1 MNAVIYYSNTL
12 QSYKVAEYISQ
23 KTGFQLLDI
32 INIKGQS
39 FNLIYLVFPIHYQS
53 VPKSIRPIVENIKAN
68 KAILIATYGK
78 MGYGHVLYDAK
89 KLLKA
94 KVVGGAYVP
103 TKHAYLPNDET
114 FKDYQ
119 MLDSLILKSDSEQ
132 EIVFPKDHKNI
143 FANFFPLTRHRI
155 AVKIT
160 PNEKC
165 VNCGK
170 CNEICPYINNG
181 IIDNKKCI
189 RCLKCVNSC
198 ELKALDVKLSSS
210 LRKYLRKKKKV
221 DLVIY

>member
-12 QSYKVAEYISQ
+12 ESYKIAQYIS
-23 KTGFQLLDI
+23 KETGFPLIDI
-32 INIKGQS
+32 FNINNQS
-39 FNLIYLVFPIHYQS
+39 FDLIYLVFPIHYQS
-53 VPKSIRPIVENIKAN
+53 IPKCIRPLIKNIKAN

-114 FKDYQ
+114 FKDYP

-143 FANFFPLTRHRI
+143 FANFFPLTRHRL

-160 PNEKC
+160 PNQNCIKC
-165 VNCGK
+165 EK
-170 CNEICPYINNG
+170 CNEICSYINNG

-189 RCLKCVNSC
+189 RCLKCVNNC
-198 ELKALDVKLSSS
+198 KLKALDVKLSSS
-210 LRKYLRKKKKV
+210 LQKYLRKKKK
-221 DLVIY
+221 DELLIY